1 MIFGVFDGLHK
12 GHLHFINQASKL
24 GSIITVVTR
33 NSIILKMKKHLPKFS
48 LKKRISDLSVAR
60 TVLAIKIIAG
70 DTKIGSWN
78 VIKKNK
84 PDIVA
89 LGYDQKDLKKS
100 LKKFISENKLKIKI
114 KIISPHKPK
123 KFHSSILSK
132 KTI

>member
-114 KIISPHKPK
+114 KTISPHKPK